1 MTQHYEEFN
10 RMLDGRWAIATLSGD
25 MGLRP
30 GFGHLARRNDLL
42 ICTAELLQTALSSPE
57 EEEHVELNGESW
69 VRLRHPCLPPPGPLF
84 W

>member
-1 MTQHYEEFN
+1 
-10 RMLDGRWAIATLSGD
+10 MLDGRWAIATLSGD